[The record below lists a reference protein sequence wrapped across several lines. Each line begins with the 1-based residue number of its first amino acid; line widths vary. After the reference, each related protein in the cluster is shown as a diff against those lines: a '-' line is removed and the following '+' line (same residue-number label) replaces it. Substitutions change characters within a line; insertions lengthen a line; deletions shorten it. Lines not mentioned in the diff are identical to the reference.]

1 MSKFIKVTP
10 KGETS
15 PRIVLASLKT
25 FYIAQGAKIETP
37 TDEEVYAV
45 EPNERPADKQPAA
58 NADQAAEIARLQKE
72 VAEAQ
77 QARAD
82 LQSQADQAQH
92 TIAELREKLA
102 TTEAEVAEGERVIN
116 DLRKELAK
124 TRKTTDT
131 TKE

>member
-15 PRIVLASLKT
+15 PRIVLASLKN

-45 EPNERPADKQPAA
+45 EPNERPAAKQPATG
-58 NADQAAEIARLQKE
+58 AD
-72 VAEAQ
+72 
-77 QARAD
+77 
-82 LQSQADQAQH
+82 QADQAQQ

-102 TTEAEVAEGERVIN
+102 TSEAEVAEGERVIN